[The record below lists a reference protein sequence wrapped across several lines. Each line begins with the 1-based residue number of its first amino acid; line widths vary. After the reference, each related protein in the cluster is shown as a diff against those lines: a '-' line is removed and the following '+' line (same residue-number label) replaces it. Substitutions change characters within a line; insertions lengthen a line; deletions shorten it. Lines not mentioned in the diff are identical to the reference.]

1 MSARQRRHLSR
12 ELADSMRERATAG
25 PLGSSMAKLY
35 SCGLLLLMVLFV
47 SYFYQGRTLHGL
59 ETLFP
64 PQQPLTPQEVEA
76 RHKRLEEEFAG
87 ALFDPK
93 DGADLTETTG
103 YYRLLQS
110 LYQSAAP
117 SQKPPRFDREL
128 AMHDPDAQRG
138 QRVLVRGWSG
148 TKGMR
153 PQRLDKPVLIPG
165 GTLKDIWRIVL
176 TDAERETAVLVDLV
190 EDPGEVNVDDEFE
203 CEALFWR
210 IAKYELED
218 GRPDARREAPYL
230 LARTI
235 RPVPEKG
242 PRPGMNRFTVYL
254 VLAVMLGVLLFGIH
268 RILRSQRRPNLRA
281 EIRRASLKPPPDAH
295 SSGGGTNP

>member
-1 MSARQRRHLSR
+1 
-12 ELADSMRERATAG
+12 MRDRATAG
-25 PLGSSMAKLY
+25 PLGSSMAKVY

-47 SYFYQGRTLHGL
+47 WFFYQGRTLHGL

-76 RHKRLEEEFAG
+76 RHQRLEEEFAG

-110 LYQSAAP
+110 LYQSAAT
-117 SQKPPRFDREL
+117 SRKPPRFNREL
-128 AMHDPDAQRG
+128 AMREPDAQRG
-138 QRVLVRGWSG
+138 QQVLVRGWSG
-148 TKGMR
+148 SEGMY
-153 PQRLDKPVLIPG
+153 PHRLDKPVLIPG
-165 GTLKDIWRIVL
+165 GTLTDVWRVLL
-176 TDAERETAVLVDLV
+176 TDAERDNAVIVDVL
-190 EDPGEVNVDDEFE
+190 EDPGKVNVDDEFE

-210 IAKYELED
+210 IVKFTP
-218 GRPDARREAPYL
+218 GNGGPDARRETPYL

-235 RPVPEKG
+235 RPVPEQG
-242 PRPGMNRFTVYL
+242 PRPGMSRFAVYL

-268 RILRSQRRPNLRA
+268 RILRAQRRPNLRA
-281 EIRRASLKPPPDAH
+281 EIRRASLKLPPDAP
-295 SSGGGTNP
+295 SNGGGTNP